1 MSSLFVF
8 ALSELLRVPPCGD
21 VSKSI
26 AVAIYFEARRFL
38 TSAACALE
46 RRFADVYKGGM
57 SVIEKCHG

>member
-1 MSSLFVF
+1 MIAWFVL
-8 ALSELLRVPPCGD
+8 ALSELLPVPPCGN

-26 AVAIYFEARRFL
+26 APAICFEATPFL